1 VPTVI
6 GTTLK
11 RRFSI
16 ERELG
21 RGGMGAVY
29 LAVDRTLERSVA
41 IKVLRELG
49 GDEVG
54 DRLRLEARIL
64 ARLQHDSIVRLYD
77 FDEEDGVFYFIME
90 VVEGPSYYKRWK
102 QLEIPGRLAVL
113 AGVAEA
119 LDYAHHQGI
128 IHRDIKP
135 GNILLTADDRPKLS
149 DFGLSVLAEH
159 DQETGVARGTP
170 LYMSPE
176 QAKGKRLDPR
186 SDLYALGVLLY
197 EAATE
202 LPPFQGNGLAIMAQ
216 HVNSAPETPRSR
228 NPMLSP
234 ELEGLILR
242 SMAKVPDARPSSG
255 ADVAQELRALLRDD
269 AWRIRSGRI
278 GAVAAPSVT
287 VPASSAVTATAAESS
302 AMATP
307 ASSAS
312 PVLPG
317 SGSIPP
323 VAVAPPEKAGLLRRR
338 AASRADAERMI
349 AEVEHAPILL
359 SPEER
364 YLSGHYLAYLLGGSR
379 RRGILLRR
387 PLDPL
392 NADRARLI
400 LAMSWLMLGEG
411 AEAELSRAA
420 RLLDDQPDIRPRLSP
435 IVVLKYL
442 RSRSDPSRRKRFRK
456 VREQLQAAS
465 ARAQSHLTDDRG
477 LLNPGLMPQKLDDL
491 YKLAPRR
498 DAVDDELVSRWN
510 RLTDLWRA
518 RPEFR
523 RAVLRYATLRAAE
536 DPASVELWPEV
547 VHPLIER
554 ALWQRRLRSRAEG
567 FWDAAGRA
575 LPVVSAPGRQMDRAI
590 VSAVPTR
597 DVDELDEEAVAFEGD
612 PEGVEAALDDSPG
625 PVEPIS
631 GNHLTIS
638 RESLRA
644 IASDGPSSKDFITLV
659 SPDPDRFTLGDLRTL
674 RKEALA
680 ALRNRSGPQGHR
692 VVPVGPYRLVVV
704 ASIRGNKAGTIA
716 IQGMPNKQVEML
728 VPSLAGGGSNS
739 RPILAVW
746 HYANRSMVIAHL
758 DQRGQAC
765 YILWNA
771 PVNQQTLHPDP
782 SDLNSRLLKLN
793 MEAPDRP
800 DKALVRSIWPLG
812 SR

>member
-29 LAVDRTLERSVA
+29 LAVDQTLERSVA
-41 IKVLRELG
+41 IKVLRQLG
-49 GDEVG
+49 GEEVG

-77 FDEEDGVFYFIME
+77 FDEEDGVYYFIME

-102 QLEIPGRLAVL
+102 QLEIPGRLAIL

-135 GNILLTADDRPKLS
+135 GNILLTEDDRPKLS

-159 DQETGVARGTP
+159 DQEIGVARGTP

-202 LPPFQGNGLAIMAQ
+202 LPPFQGNSMAIMAQ
-216 HVNSAPETPRSR
+216 HVNTAPETPRSR

-234 ELEGLILR
+234 DLEGLILR

-255 ADVAQELRALLRDD
+255 ADVAQELRALIRDD
-269 AWRIRSGRI
+269 SWRLRSGRV
-278 GAVAAPSVT
+278 GAIDAPSVT
-287 VPASSAVTATAAESS
+287 VPATSTVTAVESS

-312 PVLPG
+312 PISPG
-317 SGSIPP
+317 SGSIPS
-323 VAVAPPEKAGLLRRR
+323 VAAAPPEKVGLLRRR
-338 AASRADAERMI
+338 AAARADAERMI
-349 AEVEHAPILL
+349 ADIEHAPILL

-364 YLSGHYLAYLLGGSR
+364 FLSGHYLAYLLGGSR

-400 LAMSWLMLGEG
+400 VAMTWLMLGEG
-411 AEAELSRAA
+411 TEAELSRAA
-420 RLLDDQPDIRPRLSP
+420 RLLDNQPDIRPRLSP

-442 RSRSDPSRRKRFRK
+442 RSRSDPAKRKRFRK
-456 VREQLQAAS
+456 VREQLQAVS
-465 ARAQSHLTDDRG
+465 TRAQTHLTDDRG

-491 YKLAPRR
+491 YKLAPQR
-498 DAVDDELVSRWN
+498 DEIDDELVSRWN

-575 LPVVSAPGRQMDRAI
+575 LPVVAAPGRRMDRAI
-590 VSAVPTR
+590 ETAVPVQ
-597 DVDELDEEAVAFEGD
+597 DVDELDESLEQFGADPEYVEAV
-612 PEGVEAALDDSPG
+612 LDEEPPG
-625 PVEPIS
+625 SGEQGS
-631 GNHLTIS
+631 GNSLTIS

-644 IASDGPSSKDFITLV
+644 IANDGPSSKDFITLV

-692 VVPVGPYRLVVV
+692 VVAVGPYRLVVV

-728 VPSLAGGGSNS
+728 VPSLAGGGSDS

-746 HYANRSMVIAHL
+746 HYTNRSMVIAHL
-758 DQRGQAC
+758 DQRGQTC

-771 PVNQQTLHPDP
+771 PVNQQTLHPAP
-782 SDLNSRLLKLN
+782 ADLNSHLLKLN